1 MGSRLLPTAPLYK
14 WVGVGWNGLIMAKLS
29 RTLHNSLPLLQAL
42 LETESV
48 HHYSQ
53 LIQNKQLQNSISE
66 ITRNLLESN
75 LPIAKKY
82 RGLLRREESTLT
94 VLAAKSEEK
103 LSVLSSAKGKKVLKL
118 LLRAT
123 LPILKRHVKNN

>member
-1 MGSRLLPTAPLYK
+1 
-14 WVGVGWNGLIMAKLS
+14 MAKLS

-42 LETESV
+42 LETENT

-66 ITRNLLESN
+66 ITRNLLENN
-75 LPIAKKY
+75 LPIAQKY
-82 RGLLRREESTLT
+82 RVQLRREECILT

-103 LSVLSSAKGKKVLKL
+103 LSVLSGGGGKGKKS
-118 LLRAT
+118 T
-123 LPILKRHVKNN
+123 